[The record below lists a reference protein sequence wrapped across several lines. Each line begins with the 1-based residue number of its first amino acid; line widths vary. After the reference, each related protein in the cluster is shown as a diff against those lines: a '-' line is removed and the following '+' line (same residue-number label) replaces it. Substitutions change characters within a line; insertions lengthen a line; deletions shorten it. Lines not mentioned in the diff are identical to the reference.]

1 MTKREQRLL
10 LIALA
15 ALALV
20 VDLRLLILPALETRE
35 ELEGTVQT
43 LTEEQELRCSRV
55 QSLDYIDEAIQER
68 EEALATV
75 SGPYYGYLTTEE
87 MDRIVT
93 EILLRH
99 DFFPQKLTLEKG
111 RAGMAQAY
119 LSSGKKDAGP
129 VYDGVP
135 LKTLAES
142 ATAEEIAAKGQQYL
156 YTSTVSFSARG
167 ENWLALL
174 DDLAENYP
182 AIRVEAFELG
192 ANDAVEATLVLF
204 MYGR

>member
-111 RAGMAQAY
+111 RAGMVQTY
-119 LSSGKKDAGP
+119 LSSEKKDAGP

-142 ATAEEIAAKGQQYL
+142 ATAEEIAARGQQYL
-156 YTSTVSFSARG
+156 YTATVSFSAQG

-174 DDLAENYP
+174 DDLAKNCP

-192 ANDAVEATLVLF
+192 ANGTVEGTLVLF